1 MMEMRIIQKP
11 GTSQTK
17 ARWLIFMTLL
27 VGISQLVEK
36 EKAVN
41 HLLYLHGGQVG
52 LFQMNKE
59 VGLDFL
65 HSSEWKRCLLL
76 R

>member
-1 MMEMRIIQKP
+1 MMKMRIIQKP

-27 VGISQLVEK
+27 VGISQFLEK
-36 EKAVN
+36 EKEVN
-41 HLLYLHGGQVG
+41 HLLYLHGGQVS
-52 LFQMNKE
+52 LFQMKKV

-65 HSSEWKRCLLL
+65 HPSEWKNCLLL